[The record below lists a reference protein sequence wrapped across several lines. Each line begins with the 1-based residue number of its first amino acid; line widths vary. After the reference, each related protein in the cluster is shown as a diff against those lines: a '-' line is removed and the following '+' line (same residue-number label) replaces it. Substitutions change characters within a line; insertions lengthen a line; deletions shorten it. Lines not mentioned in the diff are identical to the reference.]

1 MPSHTQPCSDI
12 TNVSKE
18 LTQLHTEFT
27 NHVSFD
33 KQFQDE
39 AKQEFHAI
47 RNTLQEQ
54 GLVIGTL
61 GLRIK
66 DKVEDAMDGRM
77 EKHERH
83 EGMIYGKIEAAL
95 KSVDAK
101 VDGLGD
107 ELKTLKND
115 GNSVIFKFMAAFIGI
130 LVPAFGAVLWHL
142 LTDSGYG

>member
-1 MPSHTQPCSDI
+1 MANHTTPCADI
-12 TNVSKE
+12 THVSKE

-47 RNTLQEQ
+47 RDTLNEQ

-61 GLRIK
+61 SLRIK
-66 DKVEDAMDGRM
+66 DQVEDAMDGRM

-83 EGMIYGKIEAAL
+83 ESLMYSKIETAIA
-95 KSVDAK
+95 SVDAK
-101 VDGLGD
+101 VDALSAD
-107 ELKTLKND
+107 VKQVKKD
-115 GNSVIFKFMAAFIGI
+115 GNSFIIKIMTGI
-130 LVPAFGAVLWHL
+130 IGVLVVAMGTVLWHL
-142 LTDSGYG
+142 LTDT

>member
-1 MPSHTQPCSDI
+1 MPEHTSPCSDMK
-12 TNVSKE
+12 TMNKE
-18 LTQLHTEFT
+18 LTALHADFIS
-27 NHVSFD
+27 HVSFD
-33 KQFQDE
+33 KQFQVD
-39 AKQEFHAI
+39 AKEEFHAI
-47 RNTLQEQ
+47 RDTLQEQ

-66 DKVEDAMDGRM
+66 DQVEDAMDGRM

-83 EGMIYGKIEAAL
+83 EGIMYGKIEAAI

-101 VDGLGD
+101 VDDLGG

-142 LTDSGYG
+142 LTGG